1 MLRQIPAANHPDS
14 RPTTRPKSF
23 RFRWQM
29 KGGKHSGLIL
39 QTLLDTLFHV
49 GARFIFVQ
57 MLECLL
63 FSRLVQKST
72 VKICK
77 SQQVRFALR
86 LSWTYLVDEYFANF
100 KPKHLRLFKEE
111 QRSLDS
117 VYFTRRWVGNDSDQ
131 GAGRAQPQRTEKNSQ
146 IAFSFF

>member
-1 MLRQIPAANHPDS
+1 MRGW
-14 RPTTRPKSF
+14 K
-23 RFRWQM
+23 
-29 KGGKHSGLIL
+29 
-39 QTLLDTLFHV
+39 TLFWFDTEQFATLDTVLDTLFHV

-57 MLECLL
+57 MLECL
-63 FSRLVQKST
+63 SVRRLAQKST
-72 VKICK
+72 GQICLGFL
-77 SQQVRFALR
+77 VC
-86 LSWTYLVDEYFANF
+86 LVDENFANF

-131 GAGRAQPQRTEKNSQ
+131 GAGRAQPQRTERNSQ

>member
-1 MLRQIPAANHPDS
+1 M
-14 RPTTRPKSF
+14 
-23 RFRWQM
+23 
-29 KGGKHSGLIL
+29 
-39 QTLLDTLFHV
+39 LDTLFHV

-57 MLECLL
+57 MLGCL
-63 FSRLVQKST
+63 SVRRLAQKSAGQMRAP
-72 VKICK
+72 C
-77 SQQVRFALR
+77 
-86 LSWTYLVDEYFANF
+86 LSWTNLVGEHFANF